1 MSTRAA
7 STHAHLSPF
16 TLIGLK
22 GKPTCSL
29 LFSEQWYRG
38 KDVNTTATSETGTC
52 SQSVV
57 LHEALQTINSPQ
69 QTVQFISRRVSCSFK
84 LVLK

>member
-16 TLIGLK
+16 TLIGSK

-38 KDVNTTATSETGTC
+38 KDMNIIASETGTC

-69 QTVQFISRRVSCSFK
+69 QTVQFIPRSVSCSFK